1 MLRGACTFFDND
13 DLIQLR
19 RILDAACSQLG
30 IGKAAD
36 ALVREHLANLIMQM
50 ACLGR
55 DPQEIQDN
63 ILFLKRR

>member
-13 DLIQLR
+13 DLVQLR
-19 RILDAACSQLG
+19 RVLDAACSQLV

-36 ALVREHLANLIMQM
+36 ALMREHLANLIMQM
-50 ACLGR
+50 ACRGR

-63 ILFLKRR
+63 ILVLKRR